1 MRKIILSLLLFN
13 LNSFVQAGE
22 WKWIDGWVYVNN
34 TNNISANDST
44 AGGAIIQKKK
54 ENKNLNYSTIDGKR
68 YVTTEE
74 WKKIIN
80 YEEKEHTCLV
90 IYGPH
95 GWLYKGP
102 EPSAGGLF
110 QLGLVL
116 CFFANR
122 LILRRKV

>member
-54 ENKNLNYSTIDGKR
+54 E
-68 YVTTEE
+68 
-74 WKKIIN
+74 KII
-80 YEEKEHTCLV
+80 KM
-90 IYGPH
+90 I
-95 GWLYKGP
+95 
-102 EPSAGGLF
+102 S
-110 QLGLVL
+110 
-116 CFFANR
+116 
-122 LILRRKV
+122 